1 MTVFFGVR
9 LYRGIFRALT
19 QSMPEAY
26 SKLCQISKMI
36 RHIENPGIVRR
47 VYSGIFRHTEEHSVT
62 LRLIFSHVQAYR
74 GELRHTETYS
84 GIVVAY

>member
-1 MTVFFGVR
+1 MTVFFFFR

-19 QSMPEAY
+19 QSKP
-26 SKLCQISKMI
+26 CQISKMI
-36 RHIENPGIVRR
+36 RHIENSGIVRR

-84 GIVVAY
+84 GIAVAY